1 MADDIVTILRVSTA
15 DSANNIAELKK
26 NIQALKSAMDDERAT
41 NEQNAEAVE
50 LLREN
55 QNKLRE
61 AMNATSKSTD
71 DLVYQSKLLV
81 AENGEVN
88 GSYNDLVNTM
98 GELKRAW
105 RSTTDEATR
114 ARLGKQ
120 INELNDQLKNFDAS
134 VGNFQRNVGNYQS
147 ALKGLS
153 TSVDGLDKA
162 FKIAKGGLGGLKN
175 GVEAF
180 SKVPA
185 VVLFGLLANAVM
197 TLASNFK
204 SSEEGSKALTASM
217 VNFEPIIRL
226 VKAVV
231 QKLTDVVGQLII
243 KVSQFLGNNGFLKK
257 LVDGIIGVGN
267 AIVKFVLAPFKAV
280 AEAIKVFQEDGIKGI
295 RRATKAFNDELDKG
309 VAFKTNFQA
318 GGKIAEALVAG
329 YKEKK
334 VGEKLKTEVKKDAF
348 DLKKAIEESFKK
360 NEMRDKIR
368 AEEVAYWANEEKEVT
383 QEIDEA
389 WEETTE
395 NVQDYLDEMA
405 KAEEENFKK
414 SKKLA
419 EQRVSTLF
427 SVADSTAS
435 ILGSIA
441 DLYESDDKANEKSQ
455 KRVKALRIASAT
467 IDTISGAIS
476 AYMGAV
482 KAYAENPPLGQI
494 VGLAQASAVSAAGS
508 VNIAKLKSTDVSA
521 SAGSASSVSVSAP
534 TIPVNVQNVRTLT
547 SASEEDR
554 LNKMAS
560 GGRVYILA
568 SDIEASRNATRTRV
582 AETSF

>member
-162 FKIAKGGLGGLKN
+162 FKVAKGGLSGLKN

-180 SKVPA
+180 GKVPA

-204 SSEEGSKALTASM
+204 SSEEGSEALTASM

-257 LVDGIIGVGN
+257 LIDGIIGVGN
-267 AIVKFVLAPFKAV
+267 AIVKFVLAPWKAV
-280 AEAIKVFQEDGIKGI
+280 AEAIKVFQEDGIKGL

-329 YKEKK
+329 YKDKK

-405 KAEEENFKK
+405 RAEEENFKK